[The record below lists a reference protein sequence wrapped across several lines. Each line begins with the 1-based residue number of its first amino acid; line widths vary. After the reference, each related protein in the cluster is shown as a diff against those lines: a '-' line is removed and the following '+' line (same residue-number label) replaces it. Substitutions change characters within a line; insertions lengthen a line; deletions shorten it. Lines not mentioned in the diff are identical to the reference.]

1 MVDPRVFSTCQ
12 SKSTE
17 KPGGRAAPALLPGVF
32 LMINSFETGGS
43 ERQFVALSNSLKR
56 DGFRVHLGCIMRRGA
71 LSDGIGQVPSFRLGG
86 SLYGWKAL
94 NVRIRLARHLRRN
107 DIQVAHAYDF
117 YTNLTLVPA
126 ALLARVPVIIGSQR
140 QLGDLLTPAQFRAQV
155 EAFRWC
161 DAVVCNSQ
169 AAANRLIAA
178 RVPASKIAVIGN
190 GLELSAFA
198 DTEPA
203 LPRIPGHLRVGMIAR
218 MNSRSKNHSLFLR
231 AAAKLCHANS
241 SLEFVLVGDGP
252 LRRELE
258 NQAQSLGCRDQVL
271 FLGDRRDIPAIL
283 ASLDISVLPSASESL
298 SNAVLESMA
307 AGLPVIA
314 SRVGGSIELLGE
326 GKGILISAT
335 DEDELACAIEDL
347 VRAPRQRCD
356 MGTRAR
362 EFASANFSLDL
373 TRKRHEELYT
383 ELWRRKMWRRKP
395 ISLRK
400 ESAPGPRLR
409 VATIAASLGYV
420 GGQSVQ
426 ADLLLRNWQHD
437 PAVEAS
443 FIPIDPVLPG
453 WIKWVNWF
461 PGLRTIVRLPFYLAA
476 LWRGLGNADIAHV
489 FSASYWSFLVAPV
502 PAWIIAR
509 LRGRKV
515 LIHYHSGEARDHLR
529 RFRSAR
535 PVLASADRLVVPSG
549 YLVDVFREF
558 GLTADIVP
566 NVVDL
571 SQFTYRP
578 RSPLRPHLV
587 CTRGFHRYYGIDV
600 VVRAFAE
607 LKKRFP
613 EAQLD
618 LVGGGAT
625 EASVRQLVRE
635 LNLSGVNFAGVAGR
649 EEIARFYDRAD
660 VFINA
665 SCLDNMP
672 ISILEAFASG
682 TPVISTAPESLPY
695 FVDHERTG
703 LLSPVGDPQAL
714 ARNVVRVLT
723 DAELAR
729 QLALNA
735 YQELRKYEWPVVR
748 SRWLEVYRALVL
760 CEGESA
766 AELMNAI
773 R

>member
-12 SKSTE
+12 SNSTE

-43 ERQFVALSNSLKR
+43 EGQFVALSNSLKR

-298 SNAVLESMA
+298 SNAIIESMA
-307 AGLPVIA
+307 AGLPVVA
-314 SRVGGSIELLGE
+314 ARVGGNPELVSQRTGLLVPPNDAEALADGIEHLVRDRALRAEMRQNARSFARSNFSIEQM
-326 GKGILISAT
+326 
-335 DEDELACAIEDL
+335 
-347 VRAPRQRCD
+347 RA
-356 MGTRAR
+356 
-362 EFASANFSLDL
+362 
-373 TRKRHEELYT
+373 RHEELYRDLL
-383 ELWRRKMWRRKP
+383 ERKQWRPHPRIP
-395 ISLRK
+395 V
-400 ESAPGPRLR
+400 ESPAANQIKVGI
-409 VATIAASLGYV
+409 VAASLRYI

-426 ADLLLRNWQHD
+426 AELLMRN
-437 PAVEAS
+437 
-443 FIPIDPVLPG
+443 
-453 WIKWVNWF
+453 
-461 PGLRTIVRLPFYLAA
+461 
-476 LWRGLGNADIAHV
+476 
-489 FSASYWSFLVAPV
+489 
-502 PAWIIAR
+502 
-509 LRGRKV
+509 
-515 LIHYHSGEARDHLR
+515 
-529 RFRSAR
+529 
-535 PVLASADRLVVPSG
+535 
-549 YLVDVFREF
+549 
-558 GLTADIVP
+558 
-566 NVVDL
+566 
-571 SQFTYRP
+571 
-578 RSPLRPHLV
+578 
-587 CTRGFHRYYGIDV
+587 
-600 VVRAFAE
+600 
-607 LKKRFP
+607 
-613 EAQLD
+613 
-618 LVGGGAT
+618 
-625 EASVRQLVRE
+625 
-635 LNLSGVNFAGVAGR
+635 
-649 EEIARFYDRAD
+649 
-660 VFINA
+660 
-665 SCLDNMP
+665 
-672 ISILEAFASG
+672 
-682 TPVISTAPESLPY
+682 
-695 FVDHERTG
+695 
-703 LLSPVGDPQAL
+703 
-714 ARNVVRVLT
+714 
-723 DAELAR
+723 AR
-729 QLALNA
+729 QD
-735 YQELRKYEWPVVR
+735 
-748 SRWLEVYRALVL
+748 LE
-760 CEGESA
+760 
-766 AELMNAI
+766 
-773 R
+773 